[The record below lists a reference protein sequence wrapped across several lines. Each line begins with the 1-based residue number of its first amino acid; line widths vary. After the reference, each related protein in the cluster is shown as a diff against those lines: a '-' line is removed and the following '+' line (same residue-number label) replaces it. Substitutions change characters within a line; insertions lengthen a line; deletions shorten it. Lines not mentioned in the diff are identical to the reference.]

1 MARRVLHAA
10 MLASLA
16 VVEVYKMKGTT
27 DPHINS
33 GGTGVF
39 FRDDIDGQ

>member
-16 VVEVYKMKGTT
+16 VAEVYKMT

-33 GGTGVF
+33 GGTEGVF